1 MVDVSLPQVY
11 VTIGSNSYST
21 YDATSG
27 VWTEVS
33 ADASET
39 FHAVQDDGY
48 GGTFREPIGNT
59 ATADGITK
67 TYASDGTL
75 LSIEGIPSDLTAVVV
90 ANGVE
95 TLSEAWPSSADVDF
109 GSVEFDLPDALI
121 GTVETYKGVDP
132 NNNSQTFYFDETG
145 AYLGSA
151 QFYTSNPEAG
161 VTNGY
166 GVEFYDADDNGIG
179 HIRYNM
185 PDDGP
190 VTLEVAE
197 YTEVAHLESD
207 APVYWDA
214 SAYHAAG
221 EAAVMSDGS
230 SSTWRP

>member
-132 NNNSQTFYFDETG
+132 NNNSQTFYFDQTG

-151 QFYTSNPEAG
+151 QFYTSIVDD

-166 GVEFYDADDNGIG
+166 GVDFYDAYDSGIG

-197 YTEVAHLESD
+197 YTEVAHVL
-207 APVYWDA
+207 DA
-214 SAYHAAG
+214 SAYAAG
-221 EAAVMSDGS
+221 EAAVMADGFTS
-230 SSTWRP
+230 SSTR